1 MIMLKIFV
9 DSIKERLNSWMSSRY
24 VMTSCGYKKY
34 YKLHVCGNKL
44 KLGRD
49 VYIGSNAT
57 ILCTF
62 NNVEI
67 ADHVVIGPNLTI
79 VENNHIFNVVGKYIK
94 DCGLT
99 KDGGVK
105 IETDCWIG
113 ANVTILA
120 GVTIGRGCVIGACS
134 CVTRSLPPYSIA
146 VGTPARVVKRRF
158 TETEILE
165 HESCLHIDK

>member
-1 MIMLKIFV
+1 MISYREIVNKIKTRF
-9 DSIKERLNSWMSSRY
+9 DSWISSRY

-34 YKLHVCGNKL
+34 YKLQICGNKL
-44 KLGRD
+44 KLGKD
-49 VYIGSNAT
+49 VYIGPNAM

-79 VENNHIFNVVGKYIK
+79 VENNHIFNIVGKYIK
-94 DCGLT
+94 DSGLT
-99 KDGGVK
+99 KNGGVK

-113 ANVTILA
+113 TNVTILA
-120 GVTIGRGCVIGACS
+120 GVTIGRGSVIGACS

-146 VGTPARVVKRRF
+146 VGTPARVINRRF
-158 TETEILE
+158 TESEILE
-165 HESCLHIDK
+165 HERSLHIGK

>member
-1 MIMLKIFV
+1 MISYREIVNFV
-9 DSIKERLNSWMSSRY
+9 KSYLDSWLSSRY
-24 VMTSCGYKKY
+24 VMTSGGFKKY
-34 YKLHVCGNKL
+34 YKLQICGNKL
-44 KLGRD
+44 KIGKD
-49 VYIGSNAT
+49 VYIGPNAT

-79 VENNHIFNVVGKYIK
+79 VENNHIFNVVGRYIK
-94 DCGLT
+94 DSGLT
-99 KDGGVK
+99 KKGGVK

-120 GVTIGRGCVIGACS
+120 GVTISRGCVIGACS

-146 VGTPARVVKRRF
+146 VGTPARVIKRRF
-158 TETEILE
+158 TDIEITE
-165 HESCLHIDK
+165 HERRLQ